1 MCSVSYLE
9 KICKK
14 ACNVGLFGINIYV
27 LFLFKFY
34 EYIKKI
40 FLKLFKSIDEVL
52 LVEFLSVYI
61 GGLSLVIKKNY
72 RIVLFGFFNY
82 IDK

>member
-1 MCSVSYLE
+1 M
-9 KICKK
+9 
-14 ACNVGLFGINIYV
+14 FGINIYV

-34 EYIKKI
+34 EYFSKVRLII
-40 FLKLFKSIDEVL
+40 ERFVFNLFKNIDEVM

-72 RIVLFGFFNY
+72 RIVLFGFFSY